1 MTVVGFDPG
10 TATTG
15 YGVVSSDEEGRL
27 VCRSYGVFTTPPTL
41 PPEKRLESLYADV
54 SRLLKSWGPD
64 IAAVEELFFKNNV
77 TTGLSV
83 AQARGVVLL
92 ACAHAEVP
100 VVGYK
105 PAEVKQG
112 VVGVGQASKEQVQY
126 MVRVL
131 LRLRET
137 PRPDDAADALA
148 IAICHFHVES
158 SVKVNDCLSPRNR

>member
-15 YGVVSSDEEGRL
+15 YGVVSSDEKGSL
-27 VCRSYGVFTTPPTL
+27 LCRSYGAFTTPPTL
-41 PPEKRLESLYADV
+41 STGKRLERLYADV
-54 SRLLKSWGPD
+54 SRLLNAWRPD
-64 IAAVEELFFKNNV
+64 VAAVEELFFKNNV
-77 TTGLSV
+77 TTGIHV

-92 ACAHAEVP
+92 ACAHADVP

-105 PAEVKQG
+105 PTEVKRG
-112 VVGVGQASKEQVQY
+112 VVGVGRASKEQVQY

-137 PRPDDAADALA
+137 PQPDDAADALA
-148 IAICHFHVES
+148 VAICHLHVGS
-158 SVKVNDCLSPRNR
+158 SVKVDDCLSSRNR